1 MGAVKTELTAADVM
15 TADPVTIEPS
25 ASIREF
31 ARVLDD
37 NEISG
42 VPVVDQQGTLV
53 GIASKTDLIRQ
64 CVQGTV
70 ELPPGYLF
78 DLLVEQEIPES
89 AADTLPDPQVRVE
102 DFMTE
107 GPVTVSPQTPLN
119 AVARAMTEPPFGM
132 ARPNR
137 ISARRQHRST
147 SGRGRSR
154 SSRWICPCVASWMMQ
169 AAIAASVAVVPET
182 NTRSS
187 TQVRESKRYAPRV

>member
-1 MGAVKTELTAADVM
+1 MGAIKTEPTAADVM

-42 VPVVDQQGTLV
+42 LPVVDQQGTLV

-70 ELPPGYLF
+70 ELPPDYLF
-78 DLLVEQEIPES
+78 DLLAEQEIPES
-89 AADTLPDPQVRVE
+89 AADTLPDPQVTVE

-107 GPVTVSPQTPLN
+107 GPLTLPPTAPLSEI
-119 AVARAMTEPPFGM
+119 ARAMAEAHVHRVIIVEPDGYPIGVIT
-132 ARPNR
+132 ALDLIEHWP
-137 ISARRQHRST
+137 
-147 SGRGRSR
+147 
-154 SSRWICPCVASWMMQ
+154 
-169 AAIAASVAVVPET
+169 
-182 NTRSS
+182 
-187 TQVRESKRYAPRV
+187 K

>member
-1 MGAVKTELTAADVM
+1 MGAVKTKLTAADVM

-70 ELPPGYLF
+70 ELPPDYLF
-78 DLLVEQEIPES
+78 DLIVEQDIPES

-107 GPVTVSPQTPLN
+107 VPGGGGVTVSPDAPLS
-119 AVARAMTEPPFGM
+119 AIARAMNE
-132 ARPNR
+132 AHV
-137 ISARRQHRST
+137 HRV
-147 SGRGRSR
+147 
-154 SSRWICPCVASWMMQ
+154 I
-169 AAIAASVAVVPET
+169 VVHPD
-182 NTRSS
+182 
-187 TQVRESKRYAPRV
+187 RYPVGIITTLDLLEHWPG